1 MTQEVETLEQL
12 VADRVGPGREL
23 TYRAFQAKA
32 IDAATGY
39 QPSVDVL
46 WKVGTGKSFKL
57 SPELVG
63 AIAAGLG
70 LPSRRVQAA
79 AAYQYTGL
87 VATPVDGGVV
97 LHEPGLAADTPATRD
112 EVQRLRER
120 AENNGK

>member
-1 MTQEVETLEQL
+1 MTQEAETLTQL
-12 VADRVGPGREL
+12 VADRVGEGREL

-32 IDAATGY
+32 IDEKSGY

-46 WKVGTGKSFKL
+46 WKVGTGKAFKL

-70 LPSRRVQAA
+70 LPPGRVQAA

-87 VATPVDGGVV
+87 VATLVEGAAV
-97 LHEPGLAADTPATRD
+97 LHEPGVDTDTPAIRR
-112 EVQRLRER
+112 EVGRLRER
-120 AENNGK
+120 AEGKRD